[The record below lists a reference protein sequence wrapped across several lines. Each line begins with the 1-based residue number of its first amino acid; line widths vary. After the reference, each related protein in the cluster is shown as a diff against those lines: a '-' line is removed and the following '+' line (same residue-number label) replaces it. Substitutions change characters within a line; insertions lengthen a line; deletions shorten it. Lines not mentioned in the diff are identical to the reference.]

1 MHLSK
6 SYTTITY
13 ECNNTKKKKKKKK
26 EGGGGWGTK
35 PNKNERK
42 LKYKIVPPGL

>member
-13 ECNNTKKKKKKKK
+13 ERNNKKKGKKKKK
-26 EGGGGWGTK
+26 GGGGGVGKQDQTK
-35 PNKNERK
+35 REEI
-42 LKYKIVPPGL
+42 KI

>member
-13 ECNNTKKKKKKKK
+13 ERNNKKKGKKKKK
-26 EGGGGWGTK
+26 GGGGCWETI
-35 PNKNERK
+35 PNKKRGN
-42 LKYKIVPPGL
+42 

>member
-13 ECNNTKKKKKKKK
+13 ERNNKKKGKKKKK
-26 EGGGGWGTK
+26 GGGGVGKQNQTK
-35 PNKNERK
+35 REEI
-42 LKYKIVPPGL
+42 KI

>member
-13 ECNNTKKKKKKKK
+13 ERNNKKKGKKKKK
-26 EGGGGWGTK
+26 GGGVLGNKTK
-35 PNKNERK
+35 QKERK

>member
-13 ECNNTKKKKKKKK
+13 ERNNKKKGKKKKK
-26 EGGGGWGTK
+26 GGGGCWETR
-35 PNKNERK
+35 PNKKRGN
-42 LKYKIVPPGL
+42 